1 MYVPVEIPLDVQLVL
16 LLLPGIHT
24 HITHTVHDS
33 QLVSGETVGETR
45 ILSTAIR
52 ISWLSGATVGKLDFS
67 PLQSGSV
74 GHGEVNEDLFRR
86 RQDQLVKI
94 KGLRGKSGPSSPIS
108 GSGG

>member
-1 MYVPVEIPLDVQLVL
+1 MRCVPVEIPLDVQLVL
-16 LLLPGIHT
+16 LFLPGTHI
-24 HITHTVHDS
+24 HITHAS

-52 ISWLSGATVGKLDFS
+52 ISWLSGETVGKLNFS

-74 GHGEVNEDLFRR
+74 GHVEVNEDLFRR